1 MSNEFGDV
9 RAQIREQIEKLN
21 TWVLIQDVET
31 ISGETLC
38 QADVLPDLRNCL
50 SPDESLNATIAEL
63 KSMLEM
69 TNREGGIPAS
79 VLRQK
84 LSDLQQKF
92 EMAEAGP
99 DAAAAAPEAAGSA
112 AEDPALVADF
122 VLEAREHLSAV
133 EAQLLTL
140 ENDPTNFECL
150 NAIFRSFH
158 SIKGLAAFL
167 EFPRI
172 QRFAHEVET
181 LLDMA
186 RNKAVVIDA
195 TGIDLILACTDFLN
209 RCIAAVESRTLAQVP
224 RREDELIPRL
234 QGFRN
239 TSVPAGEEPKSEAE
253 PARPGSSIAPE
264 VMAALEAEG
273 MIPLTPQEAQEP
285 ASAVEAATKPP
296 GPKQV
301 PAAEK
306 PSGEAGAASSPN
318 SVTAAERY
326 SVRVDTSKLDY
337 LMDMVG
343 ELVITESLI
352 KTELHAE
359 YNLSNNLNRNMAQL
373 ARLTG
378 DVQRATLTM
387 RMVPIGQLFRR
398 LARIVRD
405 LARKFSKQVDLRMEG
420 EETELDKTIA
430 EELADPLMHMVRN
443 SLDHGVEDR
452 AARLAAGK
460 SPTSVLTLRAYHEA
474 GQVVIEVEDDGRG
487 INREKVRQKA
497 IEQGLEVS
505 ETMSDSEIL
514 GMIFQPGFST
524 AEKVTDVSGR
534 GVGMDVVRRQVDK
547 LRGKVDVESATG
559 KGTKFVIHLPLTRA
573 IIEGLIVSVGKLR
586 CIVPLSTV
594 KEVLRPKKEALSSVL
609 GKQEMVMVH
618 DRLLPIVRLHSRF
631 SVVPKQENPDEAVL
645 IVCEGSGRMFCLM
658 IDSLDGKQEVV
669 IKNLG
674 PALKKTADVQGGAI
688 LGDGRVGLILDVA
701 AIGGAIVNG

>member
-31 ISGETLC
+31 ISGETLR

-50 SPDESLNATIAEL
+50 SRDESLNGTIAEL
-63 KSMLEM
+63 KSMLAM
-69 TNREGGIPAS
+69 ADQEGGIPAS

-99 DAAAAAPEAAGSA
+99 DAAAAPEATGSA

-122 VLEAREHLSAV
+122 VIEAREHLSAV

-140 ENDPTNFECL
+140 ENDPTDFECL

-181 LLDMA
+181 LLDVA

-195 TGIDLILACTDFLN
+195 MGIDLILACTDFLN

-224 RREDELIPRL
+224 RREDDLIPRL

-239 TSVPAGEEPKSEAE
+239 PSAPSGEEPKDEAE

-296 GPKQV
+296 GPKQA

-306 PSGEAGAASSPN
+306 PSGEAGATSSPN

-405 LARKFSKQVDLRMEG
+405 LARKFSKQVELRMEG

-443 SLDHGVEDR
+443 SVDHGVEDR

-497 IEQGLEVS
+497 LEQGLEVS

-514 GMIFQPGFST
+514 GLIFQPGFST

-559 KGTKFVIHLPLTRA
+559 KGTKFVIKLPLTRA

-658 IDSLDGKQEVV
+658 VDSLDGKQEVV

>member
-31 ISGETLC
+31 ISGETLR

-50 SPDESLNATIAEL
+50 SRDESLNGTIAEL
-63 KSMLEM
+63 KSMLAM
-69 TNREGGIPAS
+69 ADQEGGIPAS

-99 DAAAAAPEAAGSA
+99 DAAAAPEATGSA

-122 VLEAREHLSAV
+122 VIEAREHLSAV

-140 ENDPTNFECL
+140 ENDPTDFECL

-181 LLDMA
+181 LLDVA

-195 TGIDLILACTDFLN
+195 MGIDLILACTDFLN

-224 RREDELIPRL
+224 RREDDLIPRL

-239 TSVPAGEEPKSEAE
+239 PSAPSGEEPKDEAE

-296 GPKQV
+296 GPKQA

-306 PSGEAGAASSPN
+306 PSGEAGAVSSPN

-405 LARKFSKQVDLRMEG
+405 LARKFSKQVELRMEG

-443 SLDHGVEDR
+443 SVDHGVEDR

-497 IEQGLEVS
+497 LEQGLEVS

-514 GMIFQPGFST
+514 GLIFQPGFST

-559 KGTKFVIHLPLTRA
+559 KGTKFVIKLPLTRA

-658 IDSLDGKQEVV
+658 VDSLDGKQEVV

>member
-239 TSVPAGEEPKSEAE
+239 TSAPSGEEPKDEAE

-296 GPKQV
+296 GSKQV

-514 GMIFQPGFST
+514 GLIFQPGFST

-534 GVGMDVVRRQVDK
+534 
-547 LRGKVDVESATG
+547 ESAWTWFAARW
-559 KGTKFVIHLPLTRA
+559 TSCAARSMSNPRRA
-573 IIEGLIVSVGKLR
+573 KA
-586 CIVPLSTV
+586 P
-594 KEVLRPKKEALSSVL
+594 SSSFTC
-609 GKQEMVMVH
+609 
-618 DRLLPIVRLHSRF
+618 R
-631 SVVPKQENPDEAVL
+631 
-645 IVCEGSGRMFCLM
+645 
-658 IDSLDGKQEVV
+658 
-669 IKNLG
+669 
-674 PALKKTADVQGGAI
+674 
-688 LGDGRVGLILDVA
+688 
-701 AIGGAIVNG
+701 

>member
-1 MSNEFGDV
+1 MSSMSNDFDV

-21 TWVLIQDVET
+21 TWVLIQDTEAICGKTLREQDVAPDFGKCACSDERL
-31 ISGETLC
+31 SGT
-38 QADVLPDLRNCL
+38 V
-50 SPDESLNATIAEL
+50 AEL

-69 TNREGGIPAS
+69 ADREGGIPAS
-79 VLRQK
+79 LLRDK
-84 LSDLQQKF
+84 LSELQQKF
-92 EMAEAGP
+92 EMSEVTTEG
-99 DAAAAAPEAAGSA
+99 AAAAPEASSV

-133 EAQLLTL
+133 EAQLLIL
-140 ENDPTNFECL
+140 ENDPGNFECL

-172 QRFAHEVET
+172 QHFAHEVET
-181 LLDMA
+181 LLDAA

-209 RCIAAVESRTLAQVP
+209 RCIAAVESRTLMQVP

-239 TSVPAGEEPKSEAE
+239 AGS
-253 PARPGSSIAPE
+253 
-264 VMAALEAEG
+264 
-273 MIPLTPQEAQEP
+273 
-285 ASAVEAATKPP
+285 
-296 GPKQV
+296 
-301 PAAEK
+301 PAAEQPPSTASESPAVSSISPEVLSALELDGLIPIAAAQAQPLPEAPAPSPK
-306 PSGEAGAASSPN
+306 PPEKAERLSTEKPDGDARSPGG
-318 SVTAAERY
+318 SVTTAERY

-352 KTELHAE
+352 KTALHAE
-359 YNLSNNLNRNMAQL
+359 YNLSTTLNRNLVQL

-387 RMVPIGQLFRR
+387 RMIPIGQLFRR
-398 LARIVRD
+398 LARMVRD
-405 LARKFSKQVDLRMEG
+405 LARKFSKQVELRMEG

-452 AARLAAGK
+452 AGRLAAGK
-460 SPTSVLTLRAYHEA
+460 SANAVVTLRAYHEG
-474 GQVVIEVEDDGRG
+474 GQVVIEVEDDGHG
-487 INREKVRQKA
+487 INREKVLKKARQ
-497 IEQGLEVS
+497 QGMEVS
-505 ETMSDSEIL
+505 DSMSDSEVL
-514 GMIFQPGFST
+514 GLIFQPGFST
-524 AEKVTDVSGR
+524 AEQVTDISGR

-547 LRGKVDVESATG
+547 LRGKVDVESTLG
-559 KGTKFVIHLPLTRA
+559 KGTKFIIQLPLTRA

-586 CIVPLSTV
+586 CIVPLSSV
-594 KEVLRPKKEALSSVL
+594 KEVLRPKKEALSTL
-609 GKQEMVMVH
+609 LDKEEMVMVH
-618 DRLLPIVRLHSRF
+618 NRLLPIVRLHRRF
-631 SVVPKQENPDEAVL
+631 SIEPTYQNPEEAVL
-645 IVCEGSGRMFCLM
+645 IVCEASGRTFCLM
-658 IDSLDGKQEVV
+658 VDSLDGKQEVV

-674 PALKKTADVQGGAI
+674 AVLKKTGDVSGGAI
-688 LGDGRVGLILDVA
+688 LGDGRVGLILDVSA
-701 AIGGAIVNG
+701 LEGAVVNG

>member
-31 ISGETLC
+31 ISGETLR

-50 SPDESLNATIAEL
+50 SSDESLNGTIAEL
-63 KSMLEM
+63 KSMLEIA
-69 TNREGGIPAS
+69 NQEGGIPAS
-79 VLRQK
+79 ELRQK
-84 LSDLQQKF
+84 LSNLQEKF

-99 DAAAAAPEAAGSA
+99 EGAAAAPEAASSA

-122 VLEAREHLSAV
+122 VIEAREHLSAV
-133 EAQLLTL
+133 EGQLLTL

-172 QRFAHEVET
+172 QHFAHEVET

-239 TSVPAGEEPKSEAE
+239 TSAPSGEEPKGEAE

-285 ASAVEAATKPP
+285 GSAAKPP
-296 GPKQV
+296 QGVKQSA
-301 PAAEK
+301 AAEK

-405 LARKFSKQVDLRMEG
+405 LARKFSKQVELRMEG

-443 SLDHGVEDR
+443 SLDHGVEDG

-514 GMIFQPGFST
+514 GLIFQPGFST
-524 AEKVTDVSGR
+524 AEKVTDISGR

-559 KGTKFVIHLPLTRA
+559 KGTKFVIKLPLTRA